1 MERKATKVARRLL
14 SVIEEN
20 WGERWLQSMLKDAV
34 KGEPVPKDLIPEV
47 LEEMVLL
54 IRRKTRP

>member
-1 MERKATKVARRLL
+1 MERKSTAVARRLL
-14 SVIEEN
+14 AVIEEN
-20 WGERWLQSMLKDAV
+20 WDESWLQSMLKEAN

-54 IRRKTRP
+54 VRRKTRP